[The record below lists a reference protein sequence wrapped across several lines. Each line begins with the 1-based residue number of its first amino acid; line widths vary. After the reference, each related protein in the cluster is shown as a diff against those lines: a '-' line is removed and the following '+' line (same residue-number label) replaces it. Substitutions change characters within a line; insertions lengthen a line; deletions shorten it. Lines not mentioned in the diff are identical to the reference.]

1 MALTI
6 GHDGG
11 SLLRMKLHFHSHRFA
26 GQILDSPDFALLKQE
41 IIEVFE
47 TTPRIKLDPPK
58 TRKRGKTV
66 RIFTTDQQAINRH
79 LDTEFEK
86 RGWEVHPE
94 ITRNK
99 VTKIAADFR
108 KGRVQIEV
116 QFGNM
121 ARWYADIYKFQVSQ
135 SLGFVDVGV
144 SVVPMQEFAKT
155 IDENV
160 VYYERVT
167 RELPYAE
174 QSVTLPI
181 WVIGLEPED
190 QDDTSNDLSR

>member
-1 MALTI
+1 
-6 GHDGG
+6 
-11 SLLRMKLHFHSHRFA
+11 MKLYFYSHRFA
-26 GQILDSPDFALLKQE
+26 EQILDSSDFTLLKQE
-41 IIEVFE
+41 ITDVLRA
-47 TTPRIKLDPPK
+47 TPWIQLDSPK
-58 TRKRGKTV
+58 KRKRGKRI
-66 RIFTTDQQAINRH
+66 RIFTTDQQALNQY
-79 LDTEFEK
+79 LDREFGK

-99 VTKIAADFR
+99 KTRIAADFR
-108 KGRVQIEV
+108 KGRIQIEV

-135 SLGFVDVGV
+135 SRGDIDVGV

-160 VYYERVT
+160 VYYERVA

-181 WVIGLEPED
+181 WVIGIEPEN
-190 QDDTSNDLSR
+190 QDEKNNHLSRRLS